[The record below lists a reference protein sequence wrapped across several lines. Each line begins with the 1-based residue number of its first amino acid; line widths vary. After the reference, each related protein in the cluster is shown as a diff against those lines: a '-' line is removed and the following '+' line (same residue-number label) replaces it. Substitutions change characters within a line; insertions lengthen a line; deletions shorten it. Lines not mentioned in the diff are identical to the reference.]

1 MKPETI
7 TQRVG
12 VSDGELVVF
21 DETTEGV
28 FQGHVCDWDE
38 MSQQMK
44 NALISS
50 GKTNKKG
57 KII

>member
-28 FQGHVCDWDE
+28 FKDMCVIKMRCH
-38 MSQQMK
+38 
-44 NALISS
+44 
-50 GKTNKKG
+50 NK
-57 KII
+57 